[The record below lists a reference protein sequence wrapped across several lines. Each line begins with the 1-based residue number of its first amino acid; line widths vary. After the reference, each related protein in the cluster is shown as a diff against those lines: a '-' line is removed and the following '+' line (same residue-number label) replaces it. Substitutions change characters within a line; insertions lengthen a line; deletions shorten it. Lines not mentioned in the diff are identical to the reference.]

1 MRIVPAPQRESYTSI
16 IDSIL
21 AASDLNTI
29 SAKRIRKGL
38 QEQVPHDLTPQKAA
52 ITALIMERFDKV
64 QTAAKAST
72 TAAKRKSPALED
84 SPAPKKKVKKSKPEE
99 TDEQIAAR
107 LQAEFDT
114 QTNSRATRGGGR
126 TKKAPLKKGSVVKKK
141 KKSSAKVT
149 GEDDSD
155 LEGASGSEKPE
166 PKRNGGFHVRCGGLV
181 SFGSSLTCSSE
192 THEPLTSSGRHAGRN
207 TALSTTDCQK
217 DLGIRQGARSTESRG
232 QTDDLLRRCD
242 AKGVQGG

>member
-1 MRIVPAPQRESYTSI
+1 MLPNATDMHYPVPAVQRESYTPI

-38 QEQVPHDLTPQKAA
+38 QEQVAHDLAPQKAA

-72 TAAKRKSPALED
+72 VASKRKSPALED
-84 SPAPKKKVKKSKPEE
+84 SPAPKKKAKKNMPKAEE

-107 LQAEFDT
+107 LQAVYDT
-114 QTNSRATRGGGR
+114 QVNARATRGGGK
-126 TKKAPLKKGSVVKKK
+126 TKKAPLKKSSVVKKKK

-155 LEGASGSEKPE
+155 LEGGSGADKPE
-166 PKRNGGFHVRCGGLV
+166 KERKGGFHVGLT
-181 SFGSSLTCSSE
+181 FSSLWC
-192 THEPLTSSGRHAGRN
+192 
-207 TALSTTDCQK
+207 
-217 DLGIRQGARSTESRG
+217 
-232 QTDDLLRRCD
+232 
-242 AKGVQGG
+242 VVVY